1 VKKIVITIL
10 LILAL
15 NSCAVAPS
23 GKIQN
28 ILIEDGSIKVNMNAE
43 VLYNTLGGSGASGFT
58 WLKVYKQY
66 SHMYITPWTKGNSF
80 DNNYYAT
87 EQIVSG
93 KNSKL
98 NNYKVVKIFDDPIE
112 MFDYYLKI
120 LPNGKSKNNILKW
133 KASYLSNSSYLIWK
147 NAKKKRTPKTIK
159 NIVKE
164 NKKKTKSNLVRD

>member
-1 VKKIVITIL
+1 MKKIVITIL

-66 SHMYITPWTKGNSF
+66 
-80 DNNYYAT
+80 
-87 EQIVSG
+87 
-93 KNSKL
+93 
-98 NNYKVVKIFDDPIE
+98 
-112 MFDYYLKI
+112 
-120 LPNGKSKNNILKW
+120 
-133 KASYLSNSSYLIWK
+133 
-147 NAKKKRTPKTIK
+147 
-159 NIVKE
+159 
-164 NKKKTKSNLVRD
+164 